1 MVQTF
6 VPGYHTTVT
15 LNSEDFTVY
24 GNVLSMSLTK
34 TAPRKPVFG
43 AKASQVISGQQAW
56 SMSASGH
63 IAAEGP
69 VAELIAAAD
78 AEAPIAYTI
87 QVGDALGATD
97 VGSFA
102 GTCVI
107 SSLEMS
113 ADAEGE
119 WDWSMSA
126 EISGLNPFTPAV

>member
-1 MVQTF
+1 MSQTF
-6 VPGYHTTVT
+6 VPGYQTTVT
-15 LNSEDFTVY
+15 LASDDFTVY
-24 GNVLSMSLTK
+24 GNVLSMSLSK
-34 TAPRKPVFG
+34 TTPRKPTFG
-43 AKASQVISGQQAW
+43 SQASQVISGQQAW

-69 VAELIAAAD
+69 VSELIAAAD

-87 QVGDALGATD
+87 QIGEALGATD

-113 ADAEGE
+113 ADADGE

-126 EISGLNPFTPAV
+126 EISGPNPFTPAV